1 MSSITI
7 KNNSNVMSEQGV
19 LDLVT
24 NLSSIPVD
32 SFPMMV
38 GLDGGGNVMVTKSK
52 GLRNSSYVIWDTTA
66 DS

>member
-7 KNNSNVMSEQGV
+7 KNNSNAMSEQGV
-19 LDLVT
+19 LDLVK
-24 NLSSIPVD
+24 NLSAVPVD

-52 GLRNSSYVIWDTTA
+52 GLRSSSYVIWDTIA

>member
-1 MSSITI
+1 
-7 KNNSNVMSEQGV
+7 MSEQGV
-19 LDLVT
+19 LDLVK
-24 NLSSIPVD
+24 NLSTIPVD

-52 GLRNSSYVIWDTTA
+52 GLRSSSYVIWDTIA